1 MDSFIERLSELQQF
15 LSKLSW
21 KKIFQL
27 FALLLIISVA
37 WFTYAISDQL
47 FTYIRTEKIQHV
59 VSPTK
64 QLSEATI
71 EKITAATS
79 RSDLVLG
86 SGVTIFNFQKNI
98 RYVIYLGAN
107 SYDLNADFSKY
118 NHLLNAESPIFGQ
131 NEFYNRKIV
140 DIINGDFICVP
151 YENTPFSQEMP
162 DSTQHAQT
170 LCVHGM
176 PPVFGKLTGTVMFF
190 LKRPPTS
197 AETDQL
203 RIIARDLSTY
213 IYDNELK

>member
-1 MDSFIERLSELQQF
+1 
-15 LSKLSW
+15 
-21 KKIFQL
+21 
-27 FALLLIISVA
+27 
-37 WFTYAISDQL
+37 
-47 FTYIRTEKIQHV
+47 V
-59 VSPTK
+59 VSSTK

-86 SGVTIFNFQKNI
+86 SGVTIFNFQKNV
-98 RYVIYLGAN
+98 RHVIYLGAN
-107 SYDLNADFSKY
+107 SYDLNADFNKY
-118 NHLLNAESPIFGQ
+118 NHLLNTESPIFGQ
-131 NEFYNRKIV
+131 NEFYNSKIV

-151 YENTPFSQEMP
+151 YENTPFAQEMP
-162 DSTQHAQT
+162 DSIRHAQT

-203 RIIARDLSTY
+203 RIIARDLATY
-213 IYDNELK
+213 IYDRELK